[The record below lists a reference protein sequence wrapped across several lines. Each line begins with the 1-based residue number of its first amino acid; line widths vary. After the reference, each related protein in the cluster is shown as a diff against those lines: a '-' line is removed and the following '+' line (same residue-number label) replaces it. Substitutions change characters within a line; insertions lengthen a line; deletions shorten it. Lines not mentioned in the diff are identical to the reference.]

1 MFSNIKKKF
10 ISLIKNISGKGR
22 ITEKNIEN
30 TLQKIKK
37 TLLESDVSL
46 IVIDKIIHKIKKNL
60 IGNNI
65 NHHLTPGQEF
75 IKILQKELISI
86 MQHPNQHINLLEKK
100 LNIIL
105 IVGLQGSGKT
115 TSIGKLGKFIKNKYK
130 KKILTCSTDI
140 YRPAAIQQLKVI
152 SDQAKIDFFQP
163 MMHHDPSK
171 MSAEAIKEAKKKSYH
186 TLIIDTSGRLNNN
199 IKMMQQIK
207 NIQQYTNPIE
217 TFFVIDAMMGQE
229 AINIANTFNNFF
241 NISGIIL
248 TKLDSDTQ
256 GGAALSA
263 TYMTKKPIKFIGT
276 GEKVHA
282 FSIFKP
288 KAIISRILNMEDTL
302 SLIKQI
308 DKKIQNIHAKKIKK
322 KIEKNK
328 KFDLNDFQV
337 YLKNTNK
344 ISTIHEIISN
354 IYKTSNNTSNNINKN
369 FIKKIHA
376 IINSMTPQERKN
388 PKIIKGSRK
397 KRISKGSGTTIQDVN
412 KLLKQFAEI
421 KTIIQ
426 KIKIQGV
433 QKTLQYIKNLIPK

>member
-22 ITEKNIEN
+22 ITEKNIAS
-30 TLQKIKK
+30 TLQNIKK

-46 IVIDKIIHKIKKNL
+46 IVIDKIIKKVKKKL

-75 IKILQKELISI
+75 IKIFQTELISI
-86 MQHPNQHINLLEKK
+86 MQHKNQNINLLKKK

-152 SDQAKIDFFQP
+152 SEKAKIDFFQP
-163 MMHHDPSK
+163 KIHHDPSK
-171 MSAEAIKEAKKKSYH
+171 MSLEAIKEAKKKFYH

-207 NIQQYTNPIE
+207 NIQKHTNPIE
-217 TFFVIDAMMGQE
+217 TFFVIDSMMGQE

-263 TYMTKKPIKFIGT
+263 TYITKKPIKFVGT

-288 KAIISRILNMEDTL
+288 KEIVSRILNMEDTL
-302 SLIKQI
+302 SLIT
-308 DKKIQNIHAKKIKK
+308 KINKKIKNIHSKTINK

-328 KFDLNDFQV
+328 KFDLNDFQI
-337 YLKNTNK
+337 YLQNTNK
-344 ISTIHEIISN
+344 ISKINEIISN
-354 IYKTSNNTSNNINKN
+354 IYKPDNNTSENINNN
-369 FIKKIHA
+369 FIKKIHV
-376 IINSMTPQERKN
+376 IINSMTPKERKN

-397 KRISKGSGTTIQDVN
+397 KRISIGSGTTIQDVN
-412 KLLKQFAEI
+412 KLLKQFVEI
-421 KTIIQ
+421 KKIIK

-433 QKTLQYIKNLIPK
+433 QKTLQYIKNLILK